1 MDFHSGRSTA
11 NATTIFVRIQEDTV
25 DLRSKSAR
33 EGHPEMEEGDPE
45 ARLLDLRKA
54 YPRVSK
60 PALRGIL
67 KRSLL
72 RHDSGLTRAFR
83 VQSWGKRGE
92 ILNLVSQRE
101 A

>member
-1 MDFHSGRSTA
+1 MIFEDTED
-11 NATTIFVRIQEDTV
+11 TTIFEDTV

-54 YPRVSK
+54 YPRVCK

-67 KRSLL
+67 KRHGL
-72 RHDSGLTRAFR
+72 RGPFLDTIVDLHEPSEYKVGGRE
-83 VQSWGKRGE
+83 GKY
-92 ILNLVSQRE
+92 
-101 A
+101 